1 MVNPASN
8 SLLAAQ
14 IYGSA
19 VQQGGARVD
28 TSARRAEFEEAAKE
42 AKAVSG
48 SEETSRSF
56 PVDQVE
62 LSSVPD
68 DETDQTFEAPGED
81 AARRFAR
88 EAPGTAAPR
97 IAPPGS
103 RLDIRV

>member
-19 VQQGGARVD
+19 VQQGSAD
-28 TSARRAEFEEAAKE
+28 ASARRAEFEEAAI
-42 AKAVSG
+42 
-48 SEETSRSF
+48 ETRALASSKQASRSF

-62 LSSVPD
+62 LSGASD
-68 DETDQTFEAPGED
+68 DETDQTFEASGED

-88 EAPGTAAPR
+88 EAPGIAALR